1 VVLRGDTE
9 RRNSWLKWQVNE
21 KATGYIIY
29 TGIAP
34 DKLYTSMMVLG
45 ANEYY
50 FSAMEKDLP
59 YYFQIEAFN
68 ESGIGKR
75 TAVVKVD

>member
-1 VVLRGDTE
+1 MAYAY
-9 RRNSWLKWQVNE
+9 N
-21 KATGYIIY
+21 IF

-34 DKLYTSMMVLG
+34 DKLYTSIMVYN

-59 YYFQIEAFN
+59 YYFQIEAIN
-68 ESGIGKR
+68 ENGVSSK
-75 TAVVKVD
+75 TQVVKVEWVV

>member
-1 VVLRGDTE
+1 
-9 RRNSWLKWQVNE
+9 
-21 KATGYIIY
+21 
-29 TGIAP
+29 
-34 DKLYTSMMVLG
+34 MMVLD

-50 FSAMEKDLP
+50 FSAMEKDQP

-68 ESGIGKR
+68 ESGISKR